1 MAAPKLGRA
10 IVMAHVRNFAAMSLP
25 DAISHP
31 FECVA
36 LLLQGGGALGA
47 YQAGVYEALSEVGI
61 EPDWVA
67 GISIG
72 AINAGIIAGNPPEKR
87 LAQLRA
93 FWEQITDATLGTM
106 ASFFLGDRQIDDASQ
121 GVLNRFGAM
130 EALLGGAPGFFK
142 PRLSIW
148 GFPSDATSFYDT
160 APLKATLEKF
170 IDFDLINRKR
180 MRFSVGAVNVRSGNF
195 TYFDTETYQPK
206 IRPEHLM
213 ASGALPPGFP
223 PIEVDG
229 EQFWD
234 GGLVSNTP
242 LQWVYDNTVCRDTL
256 AFQVDLWN
264 ARGELPANLK
274 DVAVRQ
280 KEIQYSSRTRAIT
293 DQLRQLQQVRS
304 AIATLMKDAPA
315 EIRGTQEAR
324 LLAEFA
330 DPKDY
335 NVVQLIYRTAPY
347 ELDSKDY
354 NFSRRSMLEHWRAGR
369 DDAHRALRHKEI
381 FERPATPAESFRT
394 FDFKSVPEKDAPR
407 P

>member
-1 MAAPKLGRA
+1 MPT
-10 IVMAHVRNFAAMSLP
+10 P
-25 DAISHP
+25 PPEPISHP

-47 YQAGVYEALSEVGI
+47 YQAGVYEALSEAGI

-72 AINAGIIAGNPPEKR
+72 AINAAIIAGNPPGARIAR
-87 LAQLRA
+87 LRG
-93 FWEQITDATLGTM
+93 FWEQVTDATIGSI
-106 ASFFLGDRQIDDASQ
+106 AAYVLGDRQIDDVSH
-121 GVLNRFGAM
+121 GLLNRFGAV
-130 EALLGGAPGFFK
+130 EAMFAGAPGFYK

-148 GFPSDATSFYDT
+148 GFPRGVTSYYDT

-170 IDFDLINRKR
+170 VDFDRLNARE
-180 MRFSVGAVNVRSGNF
+180 MRFSVGAVDVRSGNF
-195 TYFDTETYQPK
+195 TYFDTETYGPK
-206 IRPEHLM
+206 IRPEHIM

-223 PIEVDG
+223 PIEIDG
-229 EQFWD
+229 EYFWD

-242 LQWVYDNTVCRDTL
+242 LQWVFDNATCRDTL
-256 AFQVDLWN
+256 AFQVDLWS
-264 ARGELPANLK
+264 ARGELPADLNG
-274 DVAVRQ
+274 VAVRQ

-293 DQLRQLQQVRS
+293 DQLQQLQQVRS
-304 AIATLMKDAPA
+304 AIAKLMKGASA
-315 EIRGTQEAR
+315 EVKATEEGR
-324 LLAEFA
+324 LVAEFA

-335 NVVQLIYRTAPY
+335 NVVHLIYRTAPH

-369 DDAHRALRHKEI
+369 ADAHRALRHQEI
-381 FERPATPAESFRT
+381 FERPARPEESFRT
-394 FDFKSVPEKDAPR
+394 FDFNAAHEPPPEKDQPT